1 MHGINKKYVIPAVLI
16 ALTAILIQQAFV
28 GNDAGQQVI
37 DDAAVNSSNGEASES
52 QFTAAGA
59 SERVQLKQESQNVS
73 STMIPLSALTWAAD
87 RGYHSSSESG
97 LMAKRPYE
105 YYDESTLQKMADD
118 GDGLAQLILAER
130 LSFSDPKKADALY
143 IEAAINGKTA
153 GLISAAGDR
162 LLIVPGQK
170 GFGFPVTGAGGSVSD
185 EYLEVLRFYA
195 AAEYLGDF
203 VGTELLASHLDTGQL
218 TNVSDSVRRICAS
231 GQELADAI
239 ISERIRRWGT
249 PDKSEAPADWVEI
262 PDPICRQP

>member
-1 MHGINKKYVIPAVLI
+1 MHGINKRHVISAVLI
-16 ALTAILIQQAFV
+16 ALTAILIQQVFV
-28 GNDAGQQVI
+28 GKDDSLQVI
-37 DDAAVNSSNGEASES
+37 EDAATDSSNVEASES

-59 SERVQLKQESQNVS
+59 SERIQLKQENQNVS
-73 STMIPLSALTWAAD
+73 STMIPLAALTWAAD
-87 RGYHSSSESG
+87 RGYHSSGEIG
-97 LMAKRPYE
+97 QITKRPFE

-153 GLISAAGDR
+153 GLTSAAGDR

-170 GFGFPVTGAGGSVSD
+170 GYGFPVTDAGGNVSD

-203 VGTELLASHLDTGQL
+203 IGTELLASHLETADFGR
-218 TNVSDSVRRICAS
+218 SPDSVRRICSS
-231 GQELADAI
+231 GEELANAI
-239 ISERIRRWGT
+239 VSERNRRWG
-249 PDKSEAPADWVEI
+249 SADNSAVPIDWAET
-262 PDPICRQP
+262 PDPICQQP